1 MNHDRV
7 PTPKPAG
14 IQLPRSAHDIRTNG
28 EPTPIVHLLSER
40 PGRATGAV
48 LATVAMDDSNPTVT
62 DAPVRTN
69 HTTRPIHLS
78 TGPPD
83 TARRDRAESVPPAAT
98 VPRLV
103 VRAREVMIGNPDRV
117 APTDRWQQ
125 VARRM
130 RTLEASTLPV
140 CDEHDE
146 LSGIIDYREIGL
158 RCLSKGGSAA
168 TARSLTHDTPFT
180 IGIDDPVDGIAQR
193 MAEQKAWLLPVLDG
207 RRLVGVIHYAD
218 IITQTAPAPTHPPEC

>member
-1 MNHDRV
+1 
-7 PTPKPAG
+7 
-14 IQLPRSAHDIRTNG
+14 
-28 EPTPIVHLLSER
+28 
-40 PGRATGAV
+40 
-48 LATVAMDDSNPTVT
+48 MDDNNPTVA
-62 DAPVRTN
+62 DAPVCTQ
-69 HTTRPIHLS
+69 HATRPIHLS
-78 TGPPD
+78 TGTPD

-103 VRAREVMIGNPDRV
+103 VRAREVMTGNPDRV

-125 VARRM
+125 VARTM
-130 RTLEASTLPV
+130 RTLQASSLPV
-140 CDEHDE
+140 CDEHGE
-146 LSGIIDYREIGL
+146 FSGIIDYGEIGL

>member
-14 IQLPRSAHDIRTNG
+14 IQLPRSAHDIQPNG
-28 EPTPIVHLLSER
+28 ESTPNVHLLSER

-48 LATVAMDDSNPTVT
+48 LATAAVDDNPTVT
-62 DAPVRTN
+62 DAPVRT
-69 HTTRPIHLS
+69 HHATRPIHLS
-78 TGPPD
+78 TGTPD

-103 VRAREVMIGNPDRV
+103 VRAREVMTGNPDRV

-125 VARRM
+125 AARTM
-130 RTLEASTLPV
+130 RTLQASTLPV
-140 CDEHDE
+140 CDEHGH
-146 LSGIIDYREIGL
+146 LSGIIDYRDIGL